1 MAGTRRRQKT
11 ILPKNCT
18 IPACK
23 KSLEHTCR
31 GRSRRIWS
39 CRLSSGVEFQKSGTL
54 FLSLPVRVNTC
65 VMSLYVREHIHPYL
79 HNKPVFREHSKPVCM
94 CVCVRVCVCKRAC
107 LCVYVSCVFRCKEC
121 VAVEYVYIAVDTTA
135 ARTSDAFAHAMQ
147 GQKSDLCT

>member
-1 MAGTRRRQKT
+1 MGEADGFGAAVYPVEWSFKSQELCFFRSLCVSTRV
-11 ILPKNCT
+11 LCHCT
-18 IPACK
+18 CESIFNP
-23 KSLEHTCR
+23 
-31 GRSRRIWS
+31 
-39 CRLSSGVEFQKSGTL
+39 
-54 FLSLPVRVNTC
+54 
-65 VMSLYVREHIHPYL
+65 YV